1 MRFVT
6 RAPRFLSLLIG
17 GAIAVWVATLSPR
30 LPILD
35 VAGAAGLPQA
45 TPAQASTGRPLEVLF
60 LGHDQPTHGA
70 AGIYQAIGAP
80 LARKGIQLTPVLSP
94 AALTAERLANYDALL
109 IYGNHASLTPDQE
122 KALVDFVESGKG
134 LVALHSAS
142 EMFAGSERYTML
154 IGARSERQGSG
165 SEFTAEIVQTSHPAV
180 QGVQPFATWDETVT
194 FTRQNATDRTVL
206 MERADGTGRSPWT
219 WVRTQ
224 GKGRVFYTAYGH
236 DQRTWNNPGFQTLVE
251 RAIVWS
257 VPEPARVA
265 FQQFK
270 IPAVTY
276 VDGMS
281 VPNYENRDP
290 APKYQLPF
298 AVDEAMKF
306 VQVPAEFTL
315 DLFATEPDIVK
326 PIAFAFDE
334 RGRMWIAETID
345 YPNEPLAGNPGDD
358 RIRILED
365 TNGDGR
371 ADKFTVFADKLNIPT
386 SLVFANGGVIV
397 AQPPQILFLKDTNGD
412 DKADER
418 KVLSTGWG
426 QRDTHAVLS
435 NLQYGLDNYIWGVVG
450 YSGFDGEINGKK
462 FQFAQAAF
470 RFKPD
475 GSDFEVMTGSTNNTW
490 GLGFSETFDVFGST
504 ANNDPSFNMAIPN
517 RFFDGIEGLPTPGQR
532 GVGSGYQSIAAF
544 YAVHPLT
551 PYIRQVDVFNG
562 YTAGAG
568 HYLYTARSFPR
579 EYWNRIA
586 FINEPTAHLIGQ
598 GIIEKQGAGFVT
610 RDGWNLAAGAEE
622 WFAPVHTQVGP
633 DGAVWFADWY
643 NFIIQH
649 NPTPPGFSNGAGNAY
664 ESSLRDHQRGRI
676 YRIAYK
682 NAPPAPKRSLSV
694 KDTSGLLDALA
705 SDNMLWRLTAQR
717 LLIERGQKDVVPQ
730 LQALVKNTTVDAIGI
745 NGGAMH
751 ALWTLKGLGEID
763 AATGSSYATAVA
775 ALKHPA
781 AGVRKA
787 AAMVLPKTAAAAGA
801 LLAANALQD
810 PDLHTR
816 LAATLVIAEMPES
829 PEIAPALYRE
839 SQKPENYSDKWLSR
853 AIYIAAIRHQK
864 AFTTAY
870 KADKSALPFDSLPI
884 ALRLGALKPDWRL
897 PSVKEVAADW
907 KDMQTPGN
915 WESRGLPDFDGVVWF
930 SRTVDV
936 PAGAAPARRRCRSAR
951 CGTPVR
957 CGSMACQS
965 LRPADEGP
973 VADAAVLLPL
983 SCRPAQFARAP
994 TRSPFASRM
1003 RGRTAASSARRSRCS
1018 CEAGRQ
1024 QNRAGRAVEVP
1035 DRATDECGHA
1045 LQQARRARRA
1055 RGVHG
1060 RRRHG
1065 GRRGHSA
1072 QAGRAAGAR
1081 RRPENRRRSRPAE
1094 VRPRRTDGRAGAAHR
1109 DRVLQSRCDA
1119 AQLRARRRRSDGSDW
1134 QRRRQ
1139 ARAVS
1144 SRPRPAV
1151 RAGHAAGALL
1161 DKTRRA
1167 RRNREVPVQSAV
1179 ERRRLS
1185 LRLHVPGAL
1194 ACHERR
1200 AARRPAAGTGRAG
1213 GECSQAQGSGLR
1225 AQEEP

>member
-17 GAIAVWVATLSPR
+17 GAMAVWVATLSPR

-35 VAGAAGLPQA
+35 AAGAAGLPQA

-94 AALTAERLANYDALL
+94 AALTAERLAHYDALL
-109 IYGNHASLTPDQE
+109 IYGNHPSVTPDQE

-142 EMFAGSERYTML
+142 EMFAGSERYTTL

-165 SEFTAEIVQTSHPAV
+165 SEFTAEIVQNSHPAV

-194 FTRQNATDRTVL
+194 FTKQNATDRTVL

-334 RGRMWIAETID
+334 RGRMWIAETLD

-371 ADKFTVFADKLNIPT
+371 ADKFTVFVDKLNIPT

-397 AQPPQILFLKDTNGD
+397 AQPPQILFFKDTNGD

-450 YSGFDGEINGKK
+450 YSGFVGEINGKK
-462 FQFAQAAF
+462 FEFAQAAF

-490 GLGFSETFDVFGST
+490 GLGFSETGDVFGST

-517 RFFDGIEGLPTPGQR
+517 RFFDGVEGLPMPGQR

-694 KDTSGLLDALA
+694 KDPAGLLDALA

-730 LQALVKNTTVDAIGI
+730 LQSLVKNTTVDAIGI

-763 AATGSSYATAVA
+763 AATGSSYPTAVA

-853 AIYIAAIRHQK
+853 AIYIAAVRHQK
-864 AFTTAY
+864 TFTTAY

-897 PSVKEVAADW
+897 PSAKEVAADW
-907 KDMQTPGN
+907 KDMPTPGN

-936 PAGAAPARRRCRSAR
+936 PAGAAGTASLSLGTMRNSGEVWVNGLSVTPPGGRGAGGGRGGPPPLELPTGTIRPGANQITVRITNARQDGGFI
-951 CGTPVR
+951 GTPEQ
-957 CGSMACQS
+957 MY
-965 LRPADEGP
+965 L
-973 VADAAVLLPL
+973 
-983 SCRPAQFARAP
+983 
-994 TRSPFASRM
+994 
-1003 RGRTAASSARRSRCS
+1003 
-1018 CEAGRQ
+1018 EAGGSKIALAGPWKYRIERQ
-1024 QNRAGRAVEVP
+1024 TNAGTLYNKPGELAAHV
-1035 DRATDECGHA
+1035 AFTA
-1045 LQQARRARRA
+1045 
-1055 RGVHG
+1055 
-1060 RRRHG
+1060 G
-1065 GRRGHSA
+1065 GGM
-1072 QAGRAAGAR
+1072 
-1081 RRPENRRRSRPAE
+1081 
-1094 VRPRRTDGRAGAAHR
+1094 AGAAGTALKPVAPPAPDVVLRIAAVPGQLKFDLAELTVAPGQLIEIVFSNPDAMQHNFVLGAVGAMEAIGNAADKLAQSPAGLAQQYVPDMPQVLFSTKLIEPGETAR
-1109 DRVLQSRCDA
+1109 FQFRAPSNAGDYPYICTFPAHWRVMN
-1119 AQLRARRRRSDGSDW
+1119 G
-1134 QRRRQ
+1134 
-1139 ARAVS
+1139 V
-1144 SRPRPAV
+1144 
-1151 RAGHAAGALL
+1151 
-1161 DKTRRA
+1161 
-1167 RRNREVPVQSAV
+1167 
-1179 ERRRLS
+1179 
-1185 LRLHVPGAL
+1185 LHVVQPQ
-1194 ACHERR
+1194 
-1200 AARRPAAGTGRAG
+1200 GRGRG
-1213 GECSQAQGSGLR
+1213 GF
-1225 AQEEP
+1225 

>member
-17 GAIAVWVATLSPR
+17 GAMAVWVATLSPR

-154 IGARSERQGSG
+154 IGALVSERQGSG

-450 YSGFDGEINGKK
+450 YSGFNGEINGKK
-462 FQFAQAAF
+462 FAVRAGRVPVQARRQRLRSHDRIDEQHLGAGLQ
-470 RFKPD
+470 RDVRRVRLD
-475 GSDFEVMTGSTNNTW
+475 GQQR
-490 GLGFSETFDVFGST
+490 SELQHGDSQPLLRRDRG
-504 ANNDPSFNMAIPN
+504 AADARPA
-517 RFFDGIEGLPTPGQR
+517 RRGIRLPEHRRVLRRAP
-532 GVGSGYQSIAAF
+532 AD
-544 YAVHPLT
+544 AVHPAGGRLQRLHGWRGSLSVHREVVPARILESDRVHQRADRPSDRSGHHREAGRRLRDARRLEPRGRRGRVVRAGSYT
-551 PYIRQVDVFNG
+551 GGTGRRGVVRRLVQLHHPAQPDAAGVQQRRRQRLRVV
-562 YTAGAG
+562 APRSS
-568 HYLYTARSFPR
+568 ARPDLPHR
-579 EYWNRIA
+579 VQER
-586 FINEPTAHLIGQ
+586 
-598 GIIEKQGAGFVT
+598 
-610 RDGWNLAAGAEE
+610 AAGAE
-622 WFAPVHTQVGP
+622 
-633 DGAVWFADWY
+633 
-643 NFIIQH
+643 
-649 NPTPPGFSNGAGNAY
+649 
-664 ESSLRDHQRGRI
+664 
-676 YRIAYK
+676 
-682 NAPPAPKRSLSV
+682 
-694 KDTSGLLDALA
+694 
-705 SDNMLWRLTAQR
+705 
-717 LLIERGQKDVVPQ
+717 
-730 LQALVKNTTVDAIGI
+730 TVA
-745 NGGAMH
+745 
-751 ALWTLKGLGEID
+751 LGE
-763 AATGSSYATAVA
+763 
-775 ALKHPA
+775 
-781 AGVRKA
+781 
-787 AAMVLPKTAAAAGA
+787 
-801 LLAANALQD
+801 
-810 PDLHTR
+810 
-816 LAATLVIAEMPES
+816 
-829 PEIAPALYRE
+829 
-839 SQKPENYSDKWLSR
+839 
-853 AIYIAAIRHQK
+853 RH
-864 AFTTAY
+864 
-870 KADKSALPFDSLPI
+870 
-884 ALRLGALKPDWRL
+884 
-897 PSVKEVAADW
+897 V
-907 KDMQTPGN
+907 
-915 WESRGLPDFDGVVWF
+915 
-930 SRTVDV
+930 
-936 PAGAAPARRRCRSAR
+936 
-951 CGTPVR
+951 GT
-957 CGSMACQS
+957 
-965 LRPADEGP
+965 
-973 VADAAVLLPL
+973 
-983 SCRPAQFARAP
+983 
-994 TRSPFASRM
+994 
-1003 RGRTAASSARRSRCS
+1003 
-1018 CEAGRQ
+1018 
-1024 QNRAGRAVEVP
+1024 
-1035 DRATDECGHA
+1035 
-1045 LQQARRARRA
+1045 ARRARLRQHALAAA
-1055 RGVHG
+1055 RRSGCSSSADRRTSSRSCRRSSRTRPSMRSG
-1060 RRRHG
+1060 STAARCTRCGRSRDSGRSTRRRAV
-1065 GRRGHSA
+1065 RT
-1072 QAGRAAGAR
+1072 
-1081 RRPENRRRSRPAE
+1081 RRRSR
-1094 VRPRRTDGRAGAAHR
+1094 R
-1109 DRVLQSRCDA
+1109 
-1119 AQLRARRRRSDGSDW
+1119 
-1134 QRRRQ
+1134 
-1139 ARAVS
+1139 
-1144 SRPRPAV
+1144 
-1151 RAGHAAGALL
+1151 
-1161 DKTRRA
+1161 
-1167 RRNREVPVQSAV
+1167 
-1179 ERRRLS
+1179 
-1185 LRLHVPGAL
+1185 
-1194 ACHERR
+1194 
-1200 AARRPAAGTGRAG
+1200 
-1213 GECSQAQGSGLR
+1213 
-1225 AQEEP
+1225 